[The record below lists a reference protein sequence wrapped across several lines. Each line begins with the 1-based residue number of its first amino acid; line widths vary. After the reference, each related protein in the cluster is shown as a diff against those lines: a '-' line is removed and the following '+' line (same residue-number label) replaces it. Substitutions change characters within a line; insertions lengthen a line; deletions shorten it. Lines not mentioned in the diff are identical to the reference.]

1 MHLSQIKSL
10 EGQSFIND
18 RFMST
23 TVGSGAFGNSNVNW
37 DLEVGEGVGATY
49 LDILGLAS
57 EGELLL
63 NRGLKVTITEIED
76 TTPKGVVHIKAK
88 VEKAD

>member
-1 MHLSQIKSL
+1 M
-10 EGQSFIND
+10 
-18 RFMST
+18 
-23 TVGSGAFGNSNVNW
+23 NW
-37 DLEVGEGVGATY
+37 DLEVSEGVGATY

-76 TTPKGVVHIKAK
+76 TTPKGVVNIKAK